1 MLIRSKKENNIQLVP
16 INLTNQSYNLTKIIK
31 SGGKAKRKKKN
42 MSIIT
47 VTKWD

>member
-31 SGGKAKRKKKN
+31 SGGKAKRKKR
-42 MSIIT
+42 T
-47 VTKWD
+47 CLLLL